1 MEGCKRRELRS
12 VQRDVALAWRI
23 ENFSRAGKKLKDL
36 DHYLKELTPAQANP
50 ADQAAAI
57 FEGFQKRG
65 LVKIKERKRDA
76 G

>member
-1 MEGCKRRELRS
+1 MEGCKRRELRA

-23 ENFSRAGKKLKDL
+23 ENFGRAGKKLKDL
-36 DHYLKELTPAQANP
+36 DHYLDEMRPKADP
-50 ADQAAAI
+50 ADHAAAI
-57 FEGFQKRG
+57 FEGFARRG

>member
-1 MEGCKRRELRS
+1 MRGCKRREHRL

-23 ENFSRAGKKLKDL
+23 VNFGRAGKTFKNL
-36 DHYLKELTPAQANP
+36 DHYLNELKPPADP

-57 FEGFQKRG
+57 FAGFEKRG